1 MLEYLLIFSISI
13 IGVGY
18 TSYRIGIREGS
29 ENMLI
34 MLENTDIIK
43 MDFNGNVIPNPDFYK
58 ADEKTKI

>member
-1 MLEYLLIFSISI
+1 MLEYLLIFSVCI

-18 TSYRIGIREGS
+18 SSYRIGIREGS
-29 ENMLI
+29 ENMLE

-43 MDFNGNVIPNPDFYK
+43 MDFNGNVVPKPDFYK

>member
-1 MLEYLLIFSISI
+1 
-13 IGVGY
+13 
-18 TSYRIGIREGS
+18 
-29 ENMLI
+29 MLI